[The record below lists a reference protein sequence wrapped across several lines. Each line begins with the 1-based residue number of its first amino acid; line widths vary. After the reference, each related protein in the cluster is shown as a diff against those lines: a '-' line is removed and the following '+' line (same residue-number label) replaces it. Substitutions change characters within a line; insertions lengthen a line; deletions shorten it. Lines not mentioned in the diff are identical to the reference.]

1 MKRDWPYDS
10 KAETCHE
17 SMRYSLMAGGKRIR
31 PILTLAA
38 AEMLGGSIEAAMPTA
53 CATEMVHTV
62 RHPNPRIP
70 RTRCP
75 DAVAARPC
83 GRWQQRIGSSFP
95 PC

>member
-38 AEMLGGSIEAAMPTA
+38 AEMLGGSVEAALPTA
-53 CATEMVHTV
+53 LATEMIHKCDLQTTN
-62 RHPNPRIP
+62 RR
-70 RTRCP
+70 
-75 DAVAARPC
+75 ARA
-83 GRWQQRIGSSFP
+83 RQVQLKQ
-95 PC
+95 

>member
-53 CATEMVHTV
+53 CATEMIHTV
-62 RHPNPRIP
+62 RLPKNPRILCP
-70 RTRCP
+70 ECMQDFDSALPCP
-75 DAVAARPC
+75 DGV
-83 GRWQQRIGSSFP
+83 SS
-95 PC
+95 

>member
-53 CATEMVHTV
+53 CATEMIHTV
-62 RHPNPRIP
+62 RHPNPR
-70 RTRCP
+70 TLSP
-75 DAVAARPC
+75 DAVAARAYS
-83 GRWQQRIGSSFP
+83 RWQQRIGSSFP